1 MRESRQS
8 EVRGKQAKAQRL
20 FGFRKGSAW
29 GVLGDLQVTWEC
41 FRRDMGPGRNLK
53 LVEEAGEGR
62 EERMWALKLQST
74 RDESGVT

>member
-1 MRESRQS
+1 M
-8 EVRGKQAKAQRL
+8 
-20 FGFRKGSAW
+20 
-29 GVLGDLQVTWEC
+29 LGDLQVTWEC

>member
-1 MRESRQS
+1 M
-8 EVRGKQAKAQRL
+8 
-20 FGFRKGSAW
+20 
-29 GVLGDLQVTWEC
+29 LGDLQVTWEC
-41 FRRDMGPGRNLK
+41 FRRDMGPGRILK